1 MSNEFKCTSVFER
14 NLAAYVDKSN
24 LIINQGGTRSSKSYS
39 IMQLLLLIAINS
51 KKRLIISVCSY
62 ALPHLKLGVM
72 RDFDTI
78 LMSYGINVGSVKN
91 ITESTYKIGN
101 SLIEFFGVDNLGKV
115 HGPARDILFLNECNY
130 VKHEIF
136 EQLAI
141 RTRST
146 IFLDYNPSREFWAH
160 TDVIPKLPHV
170 LIKSTYR
177 DNEFLTSAQIGFIE
191 SKKTNSKWW
200 RVYGEGELGQL
211 EGAVFEGWTFG
222 EFPENL
228 QYCFGQDFGFCND
241 PTTLVKV
248 AVDKKNKKIYCQEYC
263 YKAGLTT
270 SQIGQINSINA
281 VNALIVADNSEP
293 RLIHELKNQYRNNII
308 PCVKGKGSIAA
319 DLIAMQDYQLV
330 ITEDS
335 PNLAKELNY
344 YTWVD
349 KKGQLVID
357 DYNHLI
363 DAIRYAF
370 AFLNKPQLTGGR
382 WAK

>member
-1 MSNEFKCTSVFER
+1 M
-14 NLAAYVDKSN
+14 
-24 LIINQGGTRSSKSYS
+24 
-39 IMQLLLLIAINS
+39 
-51 KKRLIISVCSY
+51 
-62 ALPHLKLGVM
+62 
-72 RDFDTI
+72 
-78 LMSYGINVGSVKN
+78 
-91 ITESTYKIGN
+91 
-101 SLIEFFGVDNLGKV
+101 
-115 HGPARDILFLNECNY
+115 
-130 VKHEIF
+130 
-136 EQLAI
+136 
-141 RTRST
+141 
-146 IFLDYNPSREFWAH
+146 
-160 TDVIPKLPHV
+160 
-170 LIKSTYR
+170 
-177 DNEFLTSAQIGFIE
+177 
-191 SKKTNSKWW
+191 
-200 RVYGEGELGQL
+200 
-211 EGAVFEGWTFG
+211 
-222 EFPENL
+222 
-228 QYCFGQDFGFCND
+228 QYCFGQDFGFSND

-263 YKAGLTT
+263 YKSGLTT

-308 PCVKGKGSIAA
+308 PCVKGKGSIAS
-319 DLIAMQDYQLV
+319 DLIAMQDYQLI